1 MRCQFAHHDGA
12 FVLGALSPAERSAY
26 QTHLTG
32 CAECSR
38 AVQELAGLPGLLA
51 RVPADVLESTRVDE
65 PVPDTLLPALARRAQ
80 RIRSR
85 RRRVST
91 GLAAAAAS
99 AIVLGS
105 LGISAVVRDEGPG
118 AASPPTATST
128 LTGQAGRVMVPLGS
142 GALSARLAMTS
153 VAWGTAIDL
162 TCTYRS
168 RDGHYPAT
176 WAGSYAMFVRTRDG
190 QVEQV
195 ASWRAL
201 PGKTMRLAAATATS
215 QEDIASVEIQTAQGK
230 PVLRLLS

>member
-26 QTHLTG
+26 QNHLTG
-32 CAECSR
+32 CPECSR
-38 AVQELAGLPGLLA
+38 AVQDLAGLPGLLA
-51 RVPADVLESTRVDE
+51 RVPADVLESPRVDE

-85 RRRVST
+85 RRRVS
-91 GLAAAAAS
+91 AAS
-99 AIVLGS
+99 AVVVGS